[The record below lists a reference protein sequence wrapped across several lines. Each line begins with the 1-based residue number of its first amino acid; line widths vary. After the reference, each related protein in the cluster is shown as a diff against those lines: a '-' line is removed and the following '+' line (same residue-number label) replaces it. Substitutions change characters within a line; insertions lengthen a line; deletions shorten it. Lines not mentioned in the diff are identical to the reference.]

1 MNESDELAGRLV
13 REMGIAH
20 ADFWHL
26 LPVAVGEH
34 AWQTEGDRVYI
45 ELEGGW
51 VEIVLGEEGER
62 RIALMSIP
70 LTPVTIRWEGVARPR
85 FDAFLARFDAYYRRG
100 GG

>member
-20 ADFWHL
+20 ADFWRL
-26 LPVAVGEH
+26 LPVAVGDH
-34 AWQTEGDRVYI
+34 AWQAEGDRVHI

-70 LTPVTIRWEGVARPR
+70 LTPVTIRWEDVARPR

>member
-1 MNESDELAGRLV
+1 MNERDELAGRLE

-20 ADFWHL
+20 ADFWRL
-26 LPVAVGEH
+26 LPAAVGDH
-34 AWQTEGDRVYI
+34 AWQAEGDRVHI
-45 ELEGGW
+45 NLDGGR